1 MKEIHY
7 WQEGY
12 DSSESRPDP
21 LKAPE
26 RSRRVAEGSPD
37 HRPARTWERAVGRM
51 ATRKKQQ
58 TGHEGIW
65 INEVAR
71 GGGKMCTETWGVI
84 CWCHL

>member
-21 LKAPE
+21 LEAPE
-26 RSRRVAEGSPD
+26 RSGRG
-37 HRPARTWERAVGRM
+37 AVGRM
-51 ATRKKQQ
+51 ATRNKQQ
-58 TGHEGIW
+58 TGQEGIW

-71 GGGKMCTETWGVI
+71 GGGKMCAETWGVI